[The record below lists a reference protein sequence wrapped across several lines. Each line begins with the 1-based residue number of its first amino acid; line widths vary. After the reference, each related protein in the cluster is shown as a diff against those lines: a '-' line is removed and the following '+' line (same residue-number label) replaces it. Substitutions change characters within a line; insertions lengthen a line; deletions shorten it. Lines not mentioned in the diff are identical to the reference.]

1 MLAGTQAIEDAMIVI
16 QQSTDL
22 IQSVSQNFEEVV
34 NSNDRVKNLVE
45 DLGQKFVTL
54 ERKVS
59 NSSMPHAHQQDKV
72 DVPLYIRVSELKQD
86 A

>member
-59 NSSMPHAHQQDKV
+59 NSSMPHARQKDKV